1 MATDTY
7 NNLEIRLME
16 IFSGS
21 GWTFRDPALQ
31 LYICNKG
38 FTTFVGIKEAFLYF
52 YKEENGF
59 CMTCNYM
66 SEGRNILSGIFVQF
80 HATETDTDSKQKAD
94 DALCDIQDAIN
105 DSYAMRLLRLA
116 EVAA

>member
-1 MATDTY
+1 MAIDKH
-7 NNLEIRLME
+7 NNLESRLMK
-16 IFSGS
+16 IFSDS

-66 SEGRNILSGIFVQF
+66 SEGRNILSGIFVLF
-80 HATETDTDSKQKAD
+80 HATDTDTDLKQRAD
-94 DALCDIQDAIN
+94 DALCYIQDAIN